1 MSDNP
6 FILEP
11 YRSKDLFCDRENEL
25 AQLMAHLENGRNVTM
40 ISPRRLGKT
49 GLIFRLFD
57 EIKATGA
64 PYETVYADISDT
76 LSLEDFIK
84 VLSQAVATQLKSQSK
99 ILSFL
104 KALKSIR
111 PLLGVDP
118 FSGMPQVSIAF
129 ATNEQQQ
136 RTLEDLLM
144 FLENYPQQ
152 VVVAIDEFQQIREYE
167 GLNMEAVLRK
177 HIQHLHNVR
186 FIYCGSKKH
195 TMADIFTNAKS
206 PFYESTVFL
215 SLEKLSETVY
225 ADFIKHQFE
234 RRGKSIGDEQVRY
247 ILEWTRDYTYYTQK
261 VCNKV
266 FEISAKQVRMED
278 VYSSISFILD
288 SEKERFL
295 EIRRLITRSQWKMLK
310 AIASEG
316 TVSQITS
323 SAFLTKYG
331 IPSSSAALRNIKA
344 LMEKELVLAEPS
356 GQNVTYSVYNVFLSR
371 YLEQM

>member
-57 EIKATGA
+57 EIKTTGA

-76 LSLEDFIK
+76 LSLEDSIK
-84 VLSQAVATQLKSQSK
+84 VLSQAVATQLKSQSQ

-195 TMADIFTNAKS
+195 TMADMFTNAKS

-344 LMEKELVLAEPS
+344 LTEKELVLAEPS

>member
-57 EIKATGA
+57 EIKTTGA

-195 TMADIFTNAKS
+195 TMADMFTNAKS

-261 VCNKV
+261 VCNRV

-278 VYSSISFILD
+278 VYSSIAFILD
-288 SEKERFL
+288 SERERFL

-344 LMEKELVLAEPS
+344 LTEKELVLAEPS

>member
-57 EIKATGA
+57 EIKTTGA

-167 GLNMEAVLRK
+167 GLSMEAVLRK

-195 TMADIFTNAKS
+195 TMADMFTNAKS

-225 ADFIKHQFE
+225 SDFIKHQFE

-344 LMEKELVLAEPS
+344 LMEKELVLAEPTD
-356 GQNVTYSVYNVFLSR
+356 QNVTYSVYNVFLSR

>member
-57 EIKATGA
+57 EIKTTRA

-195 TMADIFTNAKS
+195 TMADMFTNAKS

-234 RRGKSIGDEQVRY
+234 RRGKIIGDEQVRY

-278 VYSSISFILD
+278 IYSSISFILD
-288 SEKERFL
+288 SERERFL

-310 AIASEG
+310 AIAAEG

-344 LMEKELVLAEPS
+344 LTEKELVLAEPS

-371 YLEQM
+371 YLEQI

>member
-57 EIKATGA
+57 EIKTTGA

-84 VLSQAVATQLKSQSK
+84 VLSQAVATHLKSQSK

-195 TMADIFTNAKS
+195 TMADMFTNAKS

-310 AIASEG
+310 AIAAEG

-344 LMEKELVLAEPS
+344 LTEKELVLAEPS

>member
-25 AQLMAHLENGRNVTM
+25 AQLMGHLENGRNVTM

-57 EIKATGA
+57 EIKTTGA

-195 TMADIFTNAKS
+195 TMADMFTNAKS

-234 RRGKSIGDEQVRY
+234 RRGKSIGDEHVRY

>member
-57 EIKATGA
+57 EIKTTGA

-195 TMADIFTNAKS
+195 TMADMFTNAKS

-344 LMEKELVLAEPS
+344 LTEKELVLAEPS

>member
-1 MSDNP
+1 
-6 FILEP
+6 
-11 YRSKDLFCDRENEL
+11 
-25 AQLMAHLENGRNVTM
+25 MAHLENGRNVTM

-57 EIKATGA
+57 EIKTTGA

-84 VLSQAVATQLKSQSK
+84 VLSQAVATHLKSQSK

-195 TMADIFTNAKS
+195 TMADMFTNAKS

-310 AIASEG
+310 AIAAEG

-344 LMEKELVLAEPS
+344 LTEKELVLAEPS